1 MHKPEASW
9 ARLIDSIEIHRDVR
23 ARYFKPTCVVAVC
36 NLLDGGIGP
45 IEALPAARVVD
56 EFDRLVSKVF
66 PQKSGQGWMPMWH
79 LMRDGAWI
87 CKKNGAT
94 TQRDIFKIGKPRSK
108 SETLKAV
115 DTIDCSGQFGMLWRN
130 EKSRQQLKT
139 MMCNLLLADLDAEA
153 NLMGEFLRALT
164 EAAKGQVT
172 DQDVKFIADEQATA
186 VENYAKYRVH
196 SRIERS
202 ASIPKEVKRL
212 QGYNCL
218 ACGFNFET
226 AYGELGKDFI
236 EAHHV
241 VPVSVSAGKEKQVN
255 LLDDFLVLC
264 ANCHKMIHRLG
275 EPWTRERLDD
285 LKAVL
290 RGNAGKNCR

>member
-1 MHKPEASW
+1 MNNSELSW
-9 ARLIDSIEIHRDVR
+9 ARLINSIENTRDPR
-23 ARYFKPTCVVAVC
+23 ALYFKPSCVVAVC
-36 NLLDGGIGP
+36 NLFDSGIGS
-45 IEALPAARVVD
+45 IEALPAAKVVE
-56 EFDRLVSKVF
+56 EFDRLVSKLF

-87 CKKNGAT
+87 CKKNGVA

-108 SETLKAV
+108 GETLKAV
-115 DTIDCSGQFGMLWRN
+115 DTIDCSGQFETLWRSV
-130 EKSRQQLKT
+130 KSRHQLKT
-139 MMCNLLLADLDAEA
+139 MMCNLLLAEQDEDA
-153 NLMGEFLRALT
+153 NLMGEFLRALN
-164 EAAKGQVT
+164 EAAEGQVN
-172 DQDVKFIADEQATA
+172 DQDLTFITDGQATA
-186 VENYAKYRVH
+186 IENYAKYRVH

-212 QGYNCL
+212 QGYSCL

-226 AYGELGKDFI
+226 AYGELGKNYI

-255 LLDDFLVLC
+255 LLEDFLVLC

-275 EPWTRERLDD
+275 EPWTRDRLDD

-290 RGNAGKNCR
+290 RGKVVRN